1 MPKLKTIMSIQN
13 FPFLLALLLFV
24 ACTEEKKEE
33 VEVIRPVRSE
43 KVKKMGSATTNSF
56 SGLAQSSKTTPLSFK
71 VAGTLNKVYVQVGE
85 RVKRG
90 QRLARIDATD
100 YQVDADRSLANLRST
115 ETQIASAES
124 QLYTTKAA
132 YQRLEKLY
140 ENNSVP
146 LSDYEQARGQY
157 EAAQAQLAAANAQA
171 TAAKKQLEGANNQV
185 GYANLNAA
193 FDGIITEVNVE
204 ENEMVNSGKTIVM
217 LSSFGDPEIKV
228 GLPELYIAQI
238 EKGQIVTIHFSIL
251 PDQSFQGKVKEVGF
265 STIGGTYPVTVEII
279 DPSKTVRPGMAA
291 NVTFNFS
298 GKPTTEQQIIVSAK
312 AVGEDQNGNFVFVLK
327 PTSDYYFAQRQT
339 VIIGELTENGF
350 VVKSGLDEGTLV
362 ATAGLRSLLDGM
374 KVSIQK

>member
-327 PTSDYYFAQRQT
+327 PTSDYYIAQRQT